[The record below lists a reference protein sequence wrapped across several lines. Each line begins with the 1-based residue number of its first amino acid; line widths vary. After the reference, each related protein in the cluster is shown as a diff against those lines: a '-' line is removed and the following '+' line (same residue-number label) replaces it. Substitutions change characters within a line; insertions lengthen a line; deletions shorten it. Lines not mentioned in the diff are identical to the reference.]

1 MHCAHRSL
9 MIGGRSDH
17 SDLSLSDQFL
27 KLFMLGLTSQL
38 QVTKKGHFCRGWVG
52 GPGQVTFEGD
62 LGGVGGWSGQRLP
75 R

>member
-17 SDLSLSDQFL
+17 SDLSLSDQSLNLPIFL
-27 KLFMLGLTSQL
+27 VLMSS
-38 QVTKKGHFCRGWVG
+38 VTKKGHLCWGWVG
-52 GPGQVTFEGD
+52 GSGQVTFEGD
-62 LGGVGGWSGQRLP
+62 LRGVGGWFDP